1 MRGKKE
7 YGGKLRAGHAR
18 PLQSDGRFM
27 ATNVGGGVLDAPQGS
42 KTLLEKQKNE
52 TATAPSRF
60 F

>member
-1 MRGKKE
+1 MSGEGAVRGKKE

-27 ATNVGGGVLDAPQGS
+27 ATNVGG